1 MKNAATGAARA
12 MISKGLDL
20 LYPPA
25 LYCICCGNIIDES
38 RTYHLCDHCMAHIR
52 WDGQPPQKVKFAGGD
67 GIAGVAGGLVPF
79 LSLRCTQYGL
89 YERRLIFSLKYNG
102 KKYIAR
108 DLAQMMADRLNLAR
122 LVFDMIVPVPMFF
135 EKERQ
140 RGFNHAA
147 LMGQHL
153 GRLLGKPCLKDA
165 LLRTGNTQPMRGLS
179 PTEWQLN
186 VKGKFAYNQ
195 KYGTLLKEKKI
206 LLLDDFYTTGS
217 TANACYEALLS
228 AQPDIVYFLAFAAK

>member
-108 DLAQMMADRLNLAR
+108 DLAQ
-122 LVFDMIVPVPMFF
+122 I
-135 EKERQ
+135 
-140 RGFNHAA
+140 G
-147 LMGQHL
+147 
-153 GRLLGKPCLKDA
+153 
-165 LLRTGNTQPMRGLS
+165 
-179 PTEWQLN
+179 
-186 VKGKFAYNQ
+186 
-195 KYGTLLKEKKI
+195 
-206 LLLDDFYTTGS
+206 
-217 TANACYEALLS
+217 
-228 AQPDIVYFLAFAAK
+228 